1 MDTFLKAAGC
11 VLASLIIYLVLSKQ
25 NMDFSILLTVAV
37 CIILTIVTIRYF
49 EPVIDLVEKLRSL
62 GNLDNQATGI
72 LLKSVGIALISE
84 IVEHICQ
91 DAGNSSLGK
100 TVQLLS
106 SGAIL
111 WLCVPMFTGL
121 ISLIEEILVAI

>member
-1 MDTFLKAAGC
+1 MDTFLKATGC
-11 VLASLIIYLVLSKQ
+11 ILASLIIYLILAKQ
-25 NMDFSILLTVAV
+25 NMDFSLLLTVAV
-37 CIILTIVTIRYF
+37 CIIVTIVSVRYF
-49 EPVIDLVEKLRSL
+49 ESVIDLVDKLRSL
-62 GNLDNQATGI
+62 GNLDNQSVGI

-100 TVQLLS
+100 TVQLLA
-106 SGAIL
+106 SGTIL